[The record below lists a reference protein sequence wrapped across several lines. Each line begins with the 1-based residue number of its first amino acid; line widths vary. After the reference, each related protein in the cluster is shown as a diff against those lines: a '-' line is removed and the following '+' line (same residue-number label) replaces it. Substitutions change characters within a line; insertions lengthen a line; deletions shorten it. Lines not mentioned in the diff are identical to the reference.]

1 MKLDEELPTVHRARW
16 LDRFV
21 NEFDLT
27 VLEELYRGSGSAPY
41 EPAALLKL
49 AVYAWLDGRG
59 SPASWPELAKVN
71 IAVRWLL
78 RGIQPSRSC
87 CYNFRDRVGHVLEKI
102 NADIVRMATQEGLVD
117 PKNGFLDGTSMR
129 AAASRHR
136 VVNEK
141 TLERRRQV
149 FAEAMQNDQE
159 DKPLEAA
166 PQWMARTQKGRI
178 GQQKRFDQAAEEMAR
193 RQLENA
199 KRPKDR
205 RLAED
210 KIQVSLSEPEVP
222 LGRDKEKVFCPL
234 YTSQFVVEPSS
245 LLILAYDV
253 FAQTTDAGCL
263 PIMLDKTK
271 SVIGHPLHTAVADG
285 GYASLLDI
293 QACEQR
299 GTELIA
305 GPIKDEEQKSEKPK
319 KSKAS
324 KKRSPK
330 LDKSEFTFIPEEQL
344 YRCPEGHMLKLR
356 EKTRVER
363 RGGQTL
369 VELRFQCSPD
379 HCIGCRRQ
387 PHCVDNPHRGRLIK
401 RLEGQE
407 LLDAHREK
415 MKTDRA
421 KKLYRTRGQ
430 VIERAFADTKQ
441 HRQGRRFHG
450 RGLQRAKAEVG
461 LLVLAQNFLAIL
473 RLRKKW
479 QKEVA
484 AET

>member
-1 MKLDEELPTVHRARW
+1 L
-16 LDRFV
+16 
-21 NEFDLT
+21 DLT

-49 AVYAWLDGRG
+49 AVYAWLEGQG
-59 SPASWPELAKVN
+59 SPASWCKLAKENV
-71 IAVRWLL
+71 AVRWLL

-87 CYNFRDRVGHVLEKI
+87 CYDFRDRVGHVLETI
-102 NADIVRMATQEGLVD
+102 HADVVRMAIQEGLLD
-117 PKNGFLDGTSMR
+117 AEAGFLDGTSIR

-136 VVNEK
+136 VVNQK

-149 FAEAMQNDQE
+149 LAQAVQNDDE
-159 DKPLEAA
+159 NKPLEAV
-166 PQWMARTQKGRI
+166 PQWMAHTPNGRI
-178 GQQKRFDQAAEEMAR
+178 SQQERFDQAAEEMAR
-193 RQLENA
+193 RQQENA
-199 KRPKDR
+199 KRSKDR

-222 LGRDKEKVFCPL
+222 LGRDKEKVFCAL
-234 YTSQFVVEPSS
+234 YTPQFVVEPSS
-245 LLILAYDV
+245 SVILAFDV
-253 FAQTTDAGCL
+253 FPQTTDAGCL
-263 PIMLDKTK
+263 PIMLDKTAL
-271 SVIGHPLHTAVADG
+271 VIGHPLKTAVADG
-285 GYASLLDI
+285 GYSSLLDI
-293 QACEQR
+293 KACEQR

-305 GPIKDEEQKSEKPK
+305 GPIEDKEQKFEKL
-319 KSKAS
+319 KSKRT
-324 KKRSPK
+324 KKKPPK
-330 LDKSEFTFIPEEQL
+330 MDKGEFTFIPEEQL
-344 YRCPEGHMLKLR
+344 YRCPEGHKLKLR

-363 RGGQTL
+363 RGGETL

-387 PHCVDNPHRGRLIK
+387 PQCVDNPHRGRLIK

-415 MKTDRA
+415 MKTERA

-441 HRQGRRFHG
+441 HRRGRRFHG
-450 RGLQRAKAEVG
+450 RGLHRAKAEVG

-473 RLRKKW
+473 RLRKKQ

>member
-1 MKLDEELPTVHRARW
+1 MDELELK
-16 LDRFV
+16 
-21 NEFDLT
+21 N
-27 VLEELYRGSGSAPY
+27 LEDLYRGSGSAFY
-41 EPAALLKL
+41 KPAAMLKL
-49 AVYAWLDGRG
+49 AIYGWLDGRG
-59 SPASWPELAKVN
+59 SPASWCKLAKEN
-71 IAVRWLL
+71 LAVRWLL
-78 RGIQPSRSC
+78 SGIQPSRSC
-87 CYNFRDRVGHVLEKI
+87 CYNFRDRAGHVLEKI
-102 NADIVRMATQEGLVD
+102 NADFVNMAIQEGLLD
-117 PKNGFLDGTSMR
+117 PEAGHLDGTSTR

-141 TLERRRQV
+141 TLERRR
-149 FAEAMQNDQE
+149 EALAQAIQNDLE
-159 DKPLEAA
+159 NKPLQAA
-166 PQWMARTQKGRI
+166 PQWMARTPKGRI
-178 GQQKRFDQAAEEMAR
+178 SQQKRFEQAAEELAR
-193 RQLENA
+193 RQRENA
-199 KRPKDR
+199 KRTKDR
-205 RLAED
+205 RLAND
-210 KIQVSLSEPEVP
+210 KIQVSLSEPEAP

-234 YTSQFVVEPSS
+234 YTSQYVVEPTS
-245 LLILAYDV
+245 LVILAYDV

-263 PIMLDKTK
+263 PIMLDKTEA
-271 SVIGHPLHTAVADG
+271 VIGHPLDMAIADG

-293 QACEQR
+293 QACEKR

-319 KSKAS
+319 NSKAP
-324 KKRSPK
+324 KKKTPK
-330 LDKSEFTFIPEEQL
+330 LDKSEFTFVPEEQL
-344 YRCPEGHMLKLR
+344 YRCPEGHKLELR
-356 EKTRVER
+356 QTARAKR
-363 RGGQTL
+363 RGGETV
-369 VELRFQCSPD
+369 VELRFQCSPE
-379 HCIGCRRQ
+379 HCVGCRRQ

-461 LLVLAQNFLAIL
+461 LLVLAQNLLAIL
-473 RLRKKW
+473 RLRKKREN
-479 QKEVA
+479 EVA

>member
-1 MKLDEELPTVHRARW
+1 MDEL
-16 LDRFV
+16 
-21 NEFDLT
+21 DLT
-27 VLEELYRGSGSAPY
+27 ILEELYGGSGSAPY

-49 AVYAWLDGRG
+49 ALYAWLEGRG
-59 SPASWPELAKVN
+59 SPASWSKLAKEN
-71 IAVRWLL
+71 ISAKWLV

-87 CYNFRDRVGHVLEKI
+87 CYDFRDRVGHVLESI
-102 NADIVRMATQEGLVD
+102 HADVVKMAIQEGLLD
-117 PKNGFLDGTSMR
+117 PEVGYLDGTSMR

-136 VVNEK
+136 VVNGK
-141 TLERRRQV
+141 TLERRRELLAQ
-149 FAEAMQNDQE
+149 AIQNDQE
-159 DKPLEAA
+159 NIPLEAA
-166 PQWMARTQKGRI
+166 PLWMASTPKGRI
-178 GQQKRFDQAAEEMAR
+178 SQQKRFDQAAEELAR
-193 RQLENA
+193 RQRENA
-199 KRPKDR
+199 KRTKDR

-210 KIQVSLSEPEVP
+210 KMQVSLSEPEAP

-234 YTSQFVVEPSS
+234 YTAQFVVEPSS
-245 LLILAYDV
+245 LLILTYDV

-263 PIMLDKTK
+263 PIMLDKTE
-271 SVIGHPLHTAVADG
+271 SVIGHPLEIAVADG

-324 KKRSPK
+324 KKKAPK

-344 YRCPEGHMLKLR
+344 YRCPEGHKLELR
-356 EKTRVER
+356 QRARAER
-363 RGGQTL
+363 RGGETV
-369 VELRFQCSPD
+369 VELRFQCSPK
-379 HCIGCRRQ
+379 HCVGCPRQ

-415 MKTDRA
+415 MKTERA

-461 LLVLAQNFLAIL
+461 LIVLAQNFLAIL
-473 RLRKKW
+473 RISKKREN
-479 QKEVA
+479 KVA

>member
-1 MKLDEELPTVHRARW
+1 MELDEELPTDHRTRF

-21 NEFDLT
+21 DELDLT

-41 EPAALLKL
+41 EPAVLLKL
-49 AVYAWLDGRG
+49 ALYAWLDGRG
-59 SPASWPELAKVN
+59 SPASWSKLAKENV
-71 IAVRWLL
+71 AVRWLL
-78 RGIQPSRSC
+78 RGIRPSRSC
-87 CYNFRDRVGHVLEKI
+87 CYNFRDRVGHALPTI
-102 NADIVRMATQEGLVD
+102 HADVVRMAIQEGLVD
-117 PKNGFLDGTSMR
+117 PEEGFLDGTSTR

-136 VVNEK
+136 VVNQK

-149 FAEAMQNDQE
+149 LAQAIQNDQE
-159 DKPLEAA
+159 DKPLEAV
-166 PQWMARTQKGRI
+166 PQWMARTRKGRI
-178 GQQKRFDQAAEEMAR
+178 SQQKRFDQAAEEMAR

-199 KRPKDR
+199 KRTKDR

-210 KIQVSLSEPEVP
+210 KMQVSLSEPEAP
-222 LGRDKEKVFCPL
+222 LGRDKEKVFCAL
-234 YTSQFVVEPSS
+234 YTSQYVVEPSS

-253 FAQTTDAGCL
+253 FAQVTDAGCL
-263 PIMLDKTK
+263 PIMLDKTVL
-271 SVIGHPLHTAVADG
+271 VIGHSLDTVVADG
-285 GYASLLDI
+285 GYVSLLDI

-305 GPIKDEEQKSEKPK
+305 GPIKDEEQKSQKSK
-319 KSKAS
+319 KSEAS
-324 KKRSPK
+324 KKKSPK
-330 LDKSEFTFIPEEQL
+330 LDKREFTFIPEEQL
-344 YRCPEGHMLKLR
+344 YRCPEGHKLELR
-356 EKTRVER
+356 QKARVER
-363 RGGQTL
+363 RGGETL
-369 VELRFQCSPD
+369 VELRFQCSPE
-379 HCIGCRRQ
+379 HCVGCRRQ

-401 RLEGQE
+401 RLEGEE

-421 KKLYRTRGQ
+421 KKIYRTRGQ

-450 RGLQRAKAEVG
+450 RGLHRAKAEVG

-473 RLRKKW
+473 RLRKKREN
-479 QKEVA
+479 EVA

>member
-1 MKLDEELPTVHRARW
+1 MKLEQDLSPDHRVRW
-16 LDRFV
+16 LDKFID
-21 NEFDLT
+21 ELDPT
-27 VLEELYRGSGSAPY
+27 VVEELYRGSGSAPY
-41 EPAALLKL
+41 DPMRLLKL
-49 AVYAWLDGRG
+49 AVFGWLEGRG
-59 SPASWPELAKVN
+59 SPAAWSKLAAEN
-71 IAVRWLL
+71 IAAQWLL
-78 RGIQPSRSC
+78 RGIRPSRTC
-87 CYNFRDRVGHVLEKI
+87 CYNFRDRVGHVLQTI
-102 NADIVRMATQEGLVD
+102 NAEFVRKAIEEGLVD
-117 PKNGFLDGTSMR
+117 PETGVLDGTTIR

-136 VVNEK
+136 VVNHK

-149 FAEAMQNDQE
+149 LAEAIHHDQE
-159 DKPLEAA
+159 GKPVGDV
-166 PQWMARTQKGRI
+166 PQWMARTPNGRI
-178 GQQKRFDQAAEEMAR
+178 HQQKRFDQAAEQLAQ
-193 RQLENA
+193 RQLDNA

-210 KIQVSLSEPEVP
+210 KVQVSLSEPEAP
-222 LGRDKEKVFCPL
+222 LGRDKEKVFGPL
-234 YTSQFVVEPSS
+234 YTPQFVVEPSS
-245 LLILAYDV
+245 LLILASDV
-253 FAQTTDAGCL
+253 FPQVTDAGCL
-263 PIMLDKTK
+263 PKMLDKTK
-271 SVIGHPLHTAVADG
+271 SVIGHSLDTVIADG
-285 GYASLLDI
+285 GYCTLLDI

-324 KKRSPK
+324 KKRPSK
-330 LDKSEFTFIPEEQL
+330 LDKSEFTFIPEEQR
-344 YRCPEGHMLKLR
+344 YRCPEGHKLELR
-356 EKTRVER
+356 ERTRVKR
-363 RGGQTL
+363 REGETL
-369 VELRFQCSPD
+369 IELRFQCSPTD
-379 HCIGCRRQ
+379 CVGCPRQ
-387 PHCVDNPHRGRLIK
+387 PQCVDNPHSGRLIK

-461 LLVLAQNFLAIL
+461 LLVMAQNFLAIL
-473 RLRKKW
+473 RLRKTQ